1 MENGCALDVT
11 VQTQMLKY
19 RTRQIGFAPKVYL
32 STAVE
37 QLLVSYNKLKSRITH
52 SKVMSN

>member
-19 RTRQIGFAPKVYL
+19 RIRQIGFAPKVCL

-37 QLLVSYNKLKSRITH
+37 QLLVSYNKLKSRISH
-52 SKVMSN
+52 RKVMSN

>member
-19 RTRQIGFAPKVYL
+19 RTRQIDFAPKVCL

-37 QLLVSYNKLKSRITH
+37 QLLISYNKLKSRISH
-52 SKVMSN
+52 RNVMSN